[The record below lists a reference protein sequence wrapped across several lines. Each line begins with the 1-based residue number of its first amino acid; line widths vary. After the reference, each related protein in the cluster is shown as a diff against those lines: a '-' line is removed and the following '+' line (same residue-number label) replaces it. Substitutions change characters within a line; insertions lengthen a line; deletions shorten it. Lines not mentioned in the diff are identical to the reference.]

1 MVVCMILHIY
11 IDTLHLQMFT
21 IIIASIFSFLNNLLL
36 ETQNLSMPHNTIQ
49 GNLQC
54 SSVCIFIYIFVFLQI
69 LP

>member
-1 MVVCMILHIY
+1 MHDFTHY

-21 IIIASIFSFLNNLLL
+21 IASIFSFLNKLL
-36 ETQNLSMPHNTIQ
+36 ETQNLFMPHNTIQ